1 MKILTK
7 ILYKPYILLFLGLTG
22 WLYYFSLTH
31 SMIASM
37 NAIFSCVVY
46 TIFLRFV
53 FSFLNNSLL
62 KLTSYI
68 DIFDKIPNSVL
79 SGYLFIF
86 TYFQPIPLVIIAII
100 SKLFI
105 HPKDHDH
112 TYTDDYGNQVT
123 RIRSLTP
130 TVLLRRKESKNE
142 YIAVTKLTKKPKK
155 ITYE

>member
-1 MKILTK
+1 MKILKK
-7 ILYKPYILLFLGLTG
+7 ILYKPYILLFIGLTA
-22 WLYYFSLTH
+22 WLYEFSITH

-46 TIFLRFV
+46 SLFLRFV

-68 DIFDKIPNSVL
+68 DTFDKIPNSVL
-79 SGYLFIF
+79 SGYLFIL

-105 HPKDHDH
+105 RTKDHDH
-112 TYTDDYGNQVT
+112 TYIDDYGNQVT

-142 YIAVTKLTKKPKK
+142 YIAVTKLNKKPKK

>member
-7 ILYKPYILLFLGLTG
+7 ILYKPYILLFLGLAG
-22 WLYYFSLTH
+22 WLYYFSITH
-31 SMIASM
+31 PLIASF

-46 TIFLRFV
+46 TLLLRFI
-53 FSFLNNSLL
+53 FSFLQNSLL

-68 DIFDKIPNSVL
+68 DTFDKIPNAVL
-79 SGYLFIF
+79 SGYLFILTF
-86 TYFQPIPLVIIAII
+86 FQPIPLVIIAII

-105 HPKDHDH
+105 HPKEHDH

-130 TVLLRRKESKNE
+130 TVLLRRKESKDE